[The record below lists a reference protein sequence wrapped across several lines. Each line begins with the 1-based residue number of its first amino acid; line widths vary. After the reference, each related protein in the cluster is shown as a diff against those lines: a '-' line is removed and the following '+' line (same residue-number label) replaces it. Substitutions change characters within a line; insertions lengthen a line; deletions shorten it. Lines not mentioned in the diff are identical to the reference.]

1 MKRQNKKKIISLD
14 DLVRQVAM
22 LKGAGKTVVQSHG
35 IFDLIHPGIV
45 RHLNE
50 ARSQGDVLV
59 VTVVKD
65 KDVRRGSGRPIFQ
78 EALRAENVSSLE
90 QVDYV
95 CLVDDE
101 IPFQCVKMIRPQ
113 VFAKGRAYLE
123 RDQKIHARIFDQ
135 ERESRFGD
143 SIIYETTGFSF
154 STSNIINNYLE
165 LYPDE
170 TKSFLRKFAQ
180 EHAFE
185 EIRGALEK
193 LRGLKVLLIGD
204 GIIDEYDY
212 CLPMGR
218 SAKSPIVVNKYVTR
232 DVFAGAVF
240 IIANH
245 LAGLCNEVKL
255 VTLLGR
261 EDTRE
266 DFIVKNL
273 KPNVNP
279 EFFYRDDAP
288 TIVKRRFIHQYSNQK
303 LFEVNYIN
311 DSYIDRACESRII
324 DYLKRVVPEYDIVLV
339 SDFGHGFITGDI
351 IRTIKDCS
359 RRYAVN
365 TQTNAANT
373 GYNLI
378 TKYENPDFVCLDET
392 EARLATQDK
401 FADIEDV
408 ATKIAQ
414 KLQTNYLIITLGRSG
429 SIGVSKNHDINRTP
443 IFSTKVVDTV
453 GAGDAFFAFT
463 APCFAMGMP
472 LDLVSFIG
480 NAVGALAVQIV
491 GNKRPVEKFE
501 LLEFIHAILK

>member
-1 MKRQNKKKIISLD
+1 
-14 DLVRQVAM
+14 
-22 LKGAGKTVVQSHG
+22 
-35 IFDLIHPGIV
+35 
-45 RHLNE
+45 
-50 ARSQGDVLV
+50 
-59 VTVVKD
+59 
-65 KDVRRGSGRPIFQ
+65 
-78 EALRAENVSSLE
+78 LE

-101 IPFQCVKMIRPQ
+101 TPFQCVKVIKPQ

-123 RDQKIHARIFDQ
+123 RDQQIHAKIFD
-135 ERESRFGD
+135 EEWESHFGD
-143 SIIYETTGFSF
+143 SAIYETTGFSF
-154 STSNIINNYLE
+154 STSNIINNRLE
-165 LYPDE
+165 LYPDD
-170 TKSFLRKFAQ
+170 TKAFLKSFSEKYSFGEIVQSLNRLRD
-180 EHAFE
+180 
-185 EIRGALEK
+185 
-193 LRGLKVLLIGD
+193 LKVLLIGD
-204 GIIDEYDY
+204 GILDEYDY

-218 SAKSPIVVNKYVTR
+218 SAKNPIVVNKYVSR

-266 DFIVKNL
+266 NFIRSNL
-273 KPNVNP
+273 KFNVSP

-288 TIVKRRFIHQYSNQK
+288 TIVKRRFIHRYSNQK

-311 DSYIDRACESRII
+311 DSYIDRSCESSIIEHLKRII
-324 DYLKRVVPEYDIVLV
+324 PAYDIVLV
-339 SDFGHGFITGDI
+339 SDFGHGFITANI
-351 IRTIKDCS
+351 IRTIKECS
-359 RRYAVN
+359 RAYAVN

-378 TKYENPDFVCLDET
+378 TKYENPSFVCLDET

-401 FADIEDV
+401 FADIEEV
-408 ATKIAQ
+408 ASNIAQ
-414 KLQTNYLIITLGRSG
+414 KLQTDYLIVTLGRNG
-429 SIGVSKNHDINRTP
+429 SIGVAKDGEINRTP

-491 GNKRPVEKFE
+491 GNKKAVERFE
-501 LLEFIHAILK
+501 LLEFIHAILR

>member
-1 MKRQNKKKIISLD
+1 MRKVQK
-14 DLVRQVAM
+14 
-22 LKGAGKTVVQSHG
+22 LKEEGKTVVQSHG
-35 IFDLIHPGIV
+35 IFDLIHPGII
-45 RHLNE
+45 RHLDE
-50 ARSQGDVLV
+50 AKNQGDALV
-59 VTVVKD
+59 VTIVKD
-65 KDVRRGSGRPIFQ
+65 KDVRRGSGRPLFQ
-78 EALRAENVSSLE
+78 EALRAENVASLE

-101 IPFQCVKMIRPQ
+101 SPFQCVRMIKPQ
-113 VFAKGRAYLE
+113 VFAKGKAYLE
-123 RDQKIHARIFDQ
+123 RDQQIHTKIFNE
-135 ERESRFGD
+135 ERQSHFGD
-143 SIIYETTGFSF
+143 SVIYETTGFSF

-165 LYPDE
+165 LYPDD
-170 TKSFLRKFAQ
+170 TKAFLKSFSEKYSFGEIVQSLNSLRD
-180 EHAFE
+180 
-185 EIRGALEK
+185 
-193 LRGLKVLLIGD
+193 LKVLLIGD

-218 SAKSPIVVNKYVTR
+218 SAKSPIVVNKYVSR

-266 DFIVKNL
+266 GFIVENL
-273 KPNVNP
+273 KSNVNP
-279 EFFYRDDAP
+279 EFFYRDDGP
-288 TIVKRRFIHQYSNQK
+288 TIVKRRFIHGYSNQK
-303 LFEVNYIN
+303 LFEINYIN
-311 DSYIDRACESRII
+311 DSYIDSGCETKIIECLKRII
-324 DYLKRVVPEYDIVLV
+324 PAYDIVLV

-351 IRTIKDCS
+351 IKTIKDCS
-359 RRYAVN
+359 RTYAVN

-401 FADIEDV
+401 FADIEKV
-408 ATKIAQ
+408 ASNIARR
-414 KLQTNYLIITLGRSG
+414 LQTNYLIITLGRNG
-429 SIGVSKNHDINRTP
+429 SIGVSAKNEINRTP

-491 GNKRPVEKFE
+491 GNKKPVEKFE
-501 LLEFIHAILK
+501 LLEFIHAILR